1 MVLAVDIGNTNI
13 VVGCFDD
20 DGMRMIGRL
29 ATDRAATE
37 LEYTVQLRNLL
48 KLNGMT
54 GLKAEGAIICSVVP
68 AVTGNM
74 KLALE
79 PFVGENVMVVGPG
92 LKTGLKINIDN
103 PTALGADRVA
113 DAVAA
118 SQEYPLPLITVD
130 MGTAT
135 TIGVVDETRTF
146 IGGMI
151 VPGVMV
157 SLNALSGGTSQLPHI
172 ALEPPTKPIGRNTV
186 DCMRSGIVYHN
197 AAGVDGMIRR
207 IEEQLGRKCTVVV
220 TGGLSAA
227 IIPYCT
233 HEMIYDPDLLL
244 KGLMIIYRK
253 NARKMK

>member
-1 MVLAVDIGNTNI
+1 MVLAVDIGNTN
-13 VVGCFDD
+13 VVLGCYENERIRFL
-20 DGMRMIGRL
+20 GRL
-29 ATDRAATE
+29 ATDRGATE
-37 LEYTVQLRNLL
+37 LDYTLQIRNLL

-54 GLKAEGAIICSVVP
+54 GALFEGAIICSVVP
-68 AVTGNM
+68 AVTDHM
-74 KLALE
+74 REAVALLVE
-79 PFVGENVMVVGPG
+79 KNVMVVGSG

-103 PTALGADRVA
+103 PGALGADRVA
-113 DAVAA
+113 DAVGAV
-118 SQEYPLPLITVD
+118 SQYPVPLITID

-135 TIGVVDETRTF
+135 TIGVVDESKTF

-157 SLNALSGGTSQLPHI
+157 SLNALSGGTSQLPYI
-172 ALEPPTKPIGRNTV
+172 SLEPPKQPIGRNTV

-207 IEEQLGRKCTVVV
+207 IEEQLGKKCTVVV
-220 TGGLSAA
+220 TGGLSSS

-244 KGLMIIYRK
+244 KGLMVVYNKNKRK
-253 NARKMK
+253 

>member
-20 DGMRMIGRL
+20 NGMRMIGRL
-29 ATDRAATE
+29 ATDRRATE
-37 LEYTVQLRNLL
+37 LEYTVQLRNLM

-54 GLKAEGAIICSVVP
+54 VDGFEGAIICSVVP
-68 AVTGNM
+68 VVTGNIRQ
-74 KLALE
+74 AVE
-79 PFVGENVMVVGPG
+79 TFVERNIVVVGPG

-103 PTALGADRVA
+103 PSVLGADRVA

-118 SQEYPLPLITVD
+118 IHEYPVPLITVD

-135 TIGVVDETRTF
+135 TIGVVDETKTF

-172 ALEPPTKPIGRNTV
+172 ALEPPKEPVGRNTV

-197 AAGVDGMIRR
+197 AAGVDGMISR
-207 IEEQLGRKCTVVV
+207 IEEQLGQKCTVVV
-220 TGGLSAA
+220 TGGLSGA
-227 IIPYCT
+227 ITPYCR

-253 NARKMK
+253 NRKK

>member
-1 MVLAVDIGNTNI
+1 MVLAVDIGNTN
-13 VVGCFDD
+13 VVLGTFE
-20 DGMRMIGRL
+20 GEQIRFLGRL
-29 ATDRAATE
+29 ATDRGATE
-37 LEYTVQLRNLL
+37 LDYTVQIRNLL
-48 KLNGMT
+48 RLNDMSG
-54 GLKAEGAIICSVVP
+54 ASFEGAIICSVVP

-74 KLALE
+74 KEAVQLL
-79 PFVGENVMVVGPG
+79 VKQNVMVVGPG

-103 PTALGADRVA
+103 PGALGADRVA
-113 DAVAA
+113 DAVGAV
-118 SQEYPLPLITVD
+118 SQYPLPLITID

-135 TIGVVDETRTF
+135 TIGVVDETGSF

-172 ALEPPTKPIGRNTV
+172 ALEPPKQPIGRNTV

-197 AAGVDGMIRR
+197 AAGVDGMISR

-220 TGGLSAA
+220 TGGLSSS
-227 IIPYCT
+227 IIPYCR

-244 KGLMIIYRK
+244 KGMMVIYNKNKRK
-253 NARKMK
+253 